1 MILVL
6 NLYLTLF
13 KQPRVLIITVHWGGG
28 GAARAIKNY
37 LMNIRILT
45 KTR

>member
-28 GAARAIKNY
+28 AARAIKNY

-45 KTR
+45 KTL